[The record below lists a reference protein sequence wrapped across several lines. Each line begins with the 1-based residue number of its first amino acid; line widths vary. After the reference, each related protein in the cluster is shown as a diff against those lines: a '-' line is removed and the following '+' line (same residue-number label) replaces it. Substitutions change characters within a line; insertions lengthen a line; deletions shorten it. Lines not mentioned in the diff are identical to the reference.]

1 MSKIKSIFCK
11 LCSFKQIN
19 VEICSPPP
27 KKKYFKF
34 GKNASVTMQ
43 QTWQL
48 ANTFISFLRLETLRV
63 HNSQIRCW
71 FVP

>member
-19 VEICSPPP
+19 VEICSPPQ
-27 KKKYFKF
+27 KKYFKF

-48 ANTFISFLRLETLRV
+48 ANTFILFLRLETLRV
-63 HNSQIRCW
+63 HNSQIRFW

>member
-27 KKKYFKF
+27 QKKNTLNGESIKKKFEIL
-34 GKNASVTMQ
+34 N
-43 QTWQL
+43 L
-48 ANTFISFLRLETLRV
+48 IS
-63 HNSQIRCW
+63 
-71 FVP
+71 